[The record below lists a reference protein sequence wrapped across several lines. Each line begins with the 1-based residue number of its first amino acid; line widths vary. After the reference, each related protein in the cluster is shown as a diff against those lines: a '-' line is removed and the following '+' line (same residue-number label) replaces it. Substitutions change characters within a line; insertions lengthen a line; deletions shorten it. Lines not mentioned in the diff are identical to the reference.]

1 MLTPPAAPPP
11 GRRAARLALLAA
23 LAVYML
29 GGPINGH
36 LLGNRH
42 RAWMHWGMYS
52 TAGRDVCSIRFFLP
66 GEESAPV
73 DRLGSLGYAHSY
85 EAPTKVRRLRKASGV
100 RAQGAALCE
109 ALGVDDPLVGISRPA
124 EGVSELGALI
134 FGPVLRFDSLEAEGS
149 RASALPGALGAT
161 TPRSPSADR

>member
-109 ALGVDDPLVGISRPA
+109 ALGVDDLRAQGRCGVGRATQKKTGTAWKQS
-124 EGVSELGALI
+124 
-134 FGPVLRFDSLEAEGS
+134 FDGEKNLCQK
-149 RASALPGALGAT
+149 R
-161 TPRSPSADR
+161 RR